1 MLKLDLTIGE
11 MLKILETEPV
21 GVAPKVLKRKVNLS
35 MDSREKAKGVVFWPI
50 KGVRFDAHKFVN
62 QMEKEG
68 ALMSV
73 VNQTAVEEYSTQN
86 ETFKA
91 YAPVDDTTKALLKLA
106 KGYQRLFK
114 VKKVAITGSNGK
126 TTTKEW

>member
-21 GVAPKVLKRKVNLS
+21 GVAPKVLKRKVNLC
-35 MDSREKAKGVVFWPI
+35 MDSRESAKGVVFWPI
-50 KGVRFDAHKFVN
+50 KGVRFDAHKF
-62 QMEKEG
+62 
-68 ALMSV
+68 

-106 KGYQRLFK
+106 K
-114 VKKVAITGSNGK
+114 
-126 TTTKEW
+126 